1 MTTQKQE
8 CYFLRR
14 QDDEIVMGRKGL
26 WMLTRYESTSY
37 ESSFLQFLGVDGFE
51 GVKIAVCQ
59 VEIATE
65 IITEYEPRLD
75 CELFEIKTYK
85 RSTFT
90 VVTERGT
97 KFEGMLVC
105 ESVRPCASECEQK
118 TD

>member
-1 MTTQKQE
+1 MTSQKQE

-14 QDDEIVMGRKGL
+14 QDDEILMGRKGL

-59 VEIATE
+59 VEISTE
-65 IITEYEPRLD
+65 TITEYQSYAH
-75 CELFEIKTYK
+75 EIKTYK
-85 RSTFT
+85 RNTFT
-90 VVTERGT
+90 VITERGT
-97 KFEGMLVC
+97 RFEGIFVC
-105 ESVRPCASECEQK
+105 EAVRPCASGCEQK